1 MGANNNMLQ
10 YYKGLTE
17 RMLSEIRTVSGEINH
32 AGEKGRN
39 NEAVIRRFLSRHLPE
54 KYTVSTGKVVSATG
68 QLSQQVDVIIHDRWH
83 TPGLKL
89 ADEWS
94 IVPVESVRAVVSVK
108 TTLDRGALRESMEN
122 ISSVR
127 RLPRDAA
134 LWEAS
139 GIAPTNKLLRPRGLI
154 FGFNSAW
161 SADDGL
167 RTAFVELLDEV
178 NDLLR
183 PNAVCALEQ
192 VLFVRRPYTTNL
204 LAYRDYPLLHF
215 FLFLV
220 KTMDR
225 FPAYRVDIAKYFTE
239 QYDQAGDGDDGTG
252 KS

>member
-1 MGANNNMLQ
+1 MGANNNMHQ
-10 YYKGLTE
+10 YYNGLTD
-17 RMLSEIRTVSGEINH
+17 RMLSEIRTVSEEIEH

-39 NEAVIRRFLSRHLPE
+39 NEAVIRRFLSKHLPE
-54 KYTVSTGKVVSATG
+54 KYTVSTGKVVSASG
-68 QLSQQVDVIIHDRWH
+68 QLSHQVDVIIHDRWH

-108 TTLDRGALRESMEN
+108 TTLDRGSLRESMEN
-122 ISSVR
+122 IGSVR

-134 LWEAS
+134 LWETS
-139 GIAPTNKLLRPRGLI
+139 GIATDKILRPRGLI
-154 FGFNSAW
+154 FGFKSAW
-161 SADDGL
+161 STQDGL

-178 NDLLR
+178 DDSLR

-192 VLFVRRPYTTNL
+192 VLFVRRAYTTNL
-204 LAYRDYPLLHF
+204 LAYLEYPLLHF

-239 QYDQAGDGDDGTG
+239 QYDQAEDGNGGTS
-252 KS
+252 KP